1 MPESGLIA
9 DQLAALAARL
19 PARIV
24 EELAD
29 GLDETYRCYLGR
41 GLGNEA
47 AARAAIAEFGDPQ
60 VIAATFTAAGPAR
73 RAARRLLVAGPG
85 AGLCWG
91 TVLIATRAWT
101 WPVPD
106 AARGVLGAALLLAVG
121 LLARAAFGQSYR
133 AVSHAAIAGC
143 MCIAVLDT
151 AMIGLSI
158 SLALT
163 PRWPVVLAVVASTL
177 RITYGIRSVCP
188 RLCPMTSRSA
198 HSGSGDSSGGQVR
211 RESSMGLIRP
221 TSLPSGSATIA

>member
-9 DQLAALAARL
+9 GQLAALAARL

-29 GLDETYRCYLGR
+29 GLDETYRCYLDR

-60 VIAATFTAAGPAR
+60 VIAASFTAAGPAR

-163 PRWPVVLAVVASTL
+163 SRWPVVLAIVASTL
-177 RITYGIRSVCP
+177 RITYGIRSVARVC
-188 RLCPMTSRSA
+188 A
-198 HSGSGDSSGGQVR
+198 G
-211 RESSMGLIRP
+211 
-221 TSLPSGSATIA
+221 